1 MPKSSAKKLIV
12 IHPASV
18 LEQKAKPVDI
28 TEITSPKIREIIKD
42 MSEALASSPEGIGI
56 AAPQIGYS
64 LQIFLASEEA
74 LSIDE
79 SRKMTEKERNAKK
92 WEHYVFINPVITNY
106 SKKKQKDLEGCL
118 SVPGKFGT
126 VERSEKVTIEA
137 YDAHGKKFH
146 RGASKLYARLMQHE
160 VDHLNGHLF
169 IEKAHGLMDIHD
181 EPKTQKRH
189 GR

>member
-1 MPKSSAKKLIV
+1 MPKSSAKNLIV
-12 IHPASV
+12 TNPAPV
-18 LEQKAKPVDI
+18 LTQKAHPVPLADI
-28 TEITSPKIREIIKD
+28 TTPKIRQIIRE
-42 MSEALASSPEGIGI
+42 MSEALAASPEGIGI

-79 SRKMTEKERNAKK
+79 SRKMTEKERKAKK
-92 WEHYVFINPVITNY
+92 WEHYVFINPIITNY
-106 SKKKQKDLEGCL
+106 SKKKHKDLEGCL

-137 YDAHGKKFH
+137 YDAHGKKFR
-146 RGASKLYARLMQHE
+146 RGASKLYARLMQHD

-169 IEKAHGLMDIHD
+169 IEKARGLVNIHD
-181 EPKTQKRH
+181 DPETKKRH
-189 GR
+189 G